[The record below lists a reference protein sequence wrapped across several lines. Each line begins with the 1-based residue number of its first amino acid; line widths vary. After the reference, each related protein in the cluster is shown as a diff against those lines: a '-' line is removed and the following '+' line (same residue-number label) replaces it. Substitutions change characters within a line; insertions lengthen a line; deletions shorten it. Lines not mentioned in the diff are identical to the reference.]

1 MAEGAGDEPTGET
14 LTHTRL
20 CIVDRRSMATDI
32 STTTTE
38 LPESRVR
45 VEAEVGPGEVERRM
59 TQAAKL
65 LARNIRVPGFRAG
78 KAPPPVVIKRV
89 GREAVLDEAVRE
101 SLGGWYRAAIDDARV
116 IPVGEPDVDIA
127 ELPKEGE
134 ALKFSIEIG
143 VRPKAVLGE
152 YKGLEVGKR
161 EPDISDETIGE
172 ELDRLRERAAKLE
185 PVDRQAQRGD
195 FVVMDFAG
203 TLDGVP
209 FAGGEG
215 RDQMIEL
222 GSGRLVPGFEE
233 QLEGSVGG
241 QDLNVTVTFPD
252 DYGSPDLAGQD
263 AVFAV
268 TVREVKAKQLPALDD
283 ELAEEAGFDTLDELR
298 EDIRGRMAEAE
309 TSRLQAE
316 FREAALDAAVAA
328 ATIEVP
334 DALVEARARELW
346 ESMLHQLSHQGIDRE
361 TYLRISGRTEEDT
374 IEQAKPDA
382 EQALRREAVLAAVA
396 EAESLEPTE
405 EEMLEAVGEAAPPGE
420 KVSPKKLLERLRSN
434 GRLDSLKDDL
444 SQRKALD
451 LLAESA
457 KPVAVT
463 EQPEA

>member
-1 MAEGAGDEPTGET
+1 
-14 LTHTRL
+14 
-20 CIVDRRSMATDI
+20 MATDI

-116 IPVGEPDVDIA
+116 IPVGEPDVEIG
-127 ELPKEGE
+127 ELPREGQP
-134 ALKFSIEIG
+134 LTFSIEIG
-143 VRPKAVLGE
+143 VRPKAELGS
-152 YKGLEVGKR
+152 YKGLEVPKR
-161 EPDISDETIGE
+161 EPDVSDDAIGE
-172 ELDRLRERAAKLE
+172 ELERLRERAAKLE

-203 TLDGVP
+203 ALDGVA

-241 QDLNVTVTFPD
+241 QELTVTVTFPD
-252 DYGSPDLAGQD
+252 DYGSPDLAGRD
-263 AVFAV
+263 AEFAV
-268 TVREVKAKQLPALDD
+268 TVREVKAKQLPALND

-298 EDIRGRMAEAE
+298 EDIRSRMAEAE
-309 TSRLQAE
+309 TSRLEAE

-328 ATIEVP
+328 ATVEVP
-334 DALVEARARELW
+334 EALIEARSRELW
-346 ESMLHQLSHQGIDRE
+346 ESMLHQLSHQGIDRD
-361 TYLRISGRTEEDT
+361 TYLRISGRSEEDT

-396 EAESLEPTE
+396 EAESLDPTE
-405 EEMLEAVGEAAPPGE
+405 DEMLEAVSEAAPPGE
-420 KVSPKKLLERLRSN
+420 KVSPKKLLDRLRSN

-444 SQRKALD
+444 AQRKALD

-457 KPVAVT
+457 KPVPVT
-463 EQPEA
+463 EQPDS

>member
-1 MAEGAGDEPTGET
+1 
-14 LTHTRL
+14 
-20 CIVDRRSMATDI
+20 MATDI

-116 IPVGEPDVDIA
+116 IPVGEPDVEIG
-127 ELPKEGE
+127 ELPREGQP
-134 ALKFSIEIG
+134 LTFSIEIG
-143 VRPKAVLGE
+143 VRPKAELGD
-152 YKGLEVGKR
+152 YKGLEVPKR
-161 EPDISDETIGE
+161 EPDVSDEAIGE
-172 ELDRLRERAAKLE
+172 ELERLRERAAKLE

-222 GSGRLVPGFEE
+222 GSGRLVPGFED

-241 QDLNVTVTFPD
+241 QELKVTVTFPD
-252 DYGSPDLAGQD
+252 DYGSPDLAGRD
-263 AVFAV
+263 AEFAV
-268 TVREVKAKQLPALDD
+268 TVREVKAKQLPALND

-309 TSRLQAE
+309 TSRLEAE

-328 ATIEVP
+328 ATVEVP
-334 DALVEARARELW
+334 DALIEARSRELW
-346 ESMLHQLSHQGIDRE
+346 ESMLHQLSHQGIDRD
-361 TYLRISGRTEEDT
+361 TYLRISGRSEEDT

-405 EEMLEAVGEAAPPGE
+405 DEMLEAVSEAAPGE
-420 KVSPKKLLERLRSN
+420 RVSPKKLLERLKSN

-444 SQRKALD
+444 AQRKALD

-457 KPVAVT
+457 KPVPAP
-463 EQPEA
+463 EQPES